1 MEYLHEV
8 TRQIGTLKDPV
19 DDDRTHP
26 SRINQI
32 SQERTDSNNNKNKNK
47 WDHEN
52 WVTLDV
58 ASIESEMPSVH
69 TQINSTPRDKKPV
82 LYGRIKG
89 SRGKIYIDQGAETS
103 VISTAFA
110 DANGI
115 NRTVL
120 HPPVK
125 LQMAN
130 GIIEPALHRVHDV
143 GVGWNQF
150 QSKFSAYIAPLK
162 NYDAIL
168 GRDTLRKWQ
177 TKIQLSDN
185 TEQQHLN
192 SCDHTHYKN
201 EEEGI
206 EVYDPKTKLKE

>member
-8 TRQIGTLKDPV
+8 TRQIGTLWDPV

-89 SRGKIYIDQGAETS
+89 SRAKIYIDQGAETS

-115 NRTVL
+115 NKQNSTPPTSETTNGKRDNRT
-120 HPPVK
+120 
-125 LQMAN
+125 
-130 GIIEPALHRVHDV
+130 RST
-143 GVGWNQF
+143 
-150 QSKFSAYIAPLK
+150 QSA
-162 NYDAIL
+162 
-168 GRDTLRKWQ
+168 
-177 TKIQLSDN
+177 
-185 TEQQHLN
+185 
-192 SCDHTHYKN
+192 
-201 EEEGI
+201 
-206 EVYDPKTKLKE
+206 